1 MKDKLIKNL
10 TIIIKFRKIY
20 DIDEIKSELF

>member
-10 TIIIKFRKIY
+10 TIIIKIRKIY
-20 DIDEIKSELF
+20 DIDKIKSELF

>member
-20 DIDEIKSELF
+20 DIDEIKSKLF